1 MKTLYS
7 VFNAFR
13 LSLQFWLLSSGIE
26 VNVVRPGATMELDH
40 PEVQVK
46 HVY

>member
-26 VNVVRPGATMELDH
+26 VNVATMELDH
-40 PEVQVK
+40 PEVQAK